1 MFYSYTTSLKKSVTN
16 QTTTSFS
23 ASCCDYRWSC
33 G

>member
-1 MFYSYTTSLKKSVTN
+1 MN

-23 ASCCDYRWSC
+23 ASCCDNRWSC